1 MIYPVNSTLSALS
14 AYYTK
19 LNVVSDNIA
28 NVITDDFKK
37 SRAIMSEGPYNTVQ
51 ANVQQI
57 NTPGILHEEW
67 REGELTEVETSN
79 VDLAEEI
86 PQLIIT
92 KHAYAANMAVL
103 RTYDEVLGTM
113 LDIMG

>member
-1 MIYPVNSTLSALS
+1 VI
-14 AYYTK
+14 
-19 LNVVSDNIA
+19 SDNIA

-37 SRAIMSEGPYNTVQ
+37 SRTIISEGPYQTVQ
-51 ANVQQI
+51 PNVQQI
-57 NTPGILHEEW
+57 NTPGLLHEVW
-67 REGELTEVETSN
+67 RDDALTEVETSN

-92 KHAYAANMAVL
+92 KHAYAANMEAL